1 MILAQRRQPVFVQLH
16 DVMRNTL
23 FMTQYYSGV
32 AQSVLPRLALI
43 IALVPVPGWTENYF
57 NPAFL
62 SDDPSAVADLSTF
75 SRNAQAAGMYRV
87 DVYLNNTFLAT
98 KDVSFQAVKTTGQSA
113 PTDDSGLHACLTPE
127 MLKNMGVNT
136 GAFPLLA
143 TSAAG
148 SCPDLASA
156 IPAAR
161 TRFDFAQQ
169 RLDISIPQAAMIT
182 SARGY
187 IPPQYWDEGINA
199 LLLNYTFTGANSRD
213 RSADGGAENSYF
225 LGLNSGLNLGAW
237 RLRDYSTWN
246 TNSSYQNSDSD
257 WQHISTYLERDV
269 PFLQGE
275 LTAGDSY
282 TSSAL
287 FDSLPF
293 RGLQLASDDNMLP
306 DSMKGFAPTIHGIAR
321 SNAQVTIWQ
330 NGYIINQ
337 RYMPPGAF
345 TINDLYPTAASGDLT
360 VEVKES
366 DGAINRYNV
375 PYSAV
380 PILQRE
386 GGLKYAATV
395 AEYRG
400 DGNQKEKV
408 KFGQATLIWGLAHGF
423 TVYGGAQLSSKY
435 HALAIGSGANLGD
448 WGAVSLDVTQAT
460 STLADNNVYQ
470 GKSLRFLYAKSL
482 AQTGTNLQ
490 LLGYRYSTSG
500 FYTLDDTAW
509 KQMSGYDNDE
519 RTDPDESTPEW
530 ADYYN
535 LYYTRRGK
543 VQLDINQQLGG
554 MGSLFIT
561 GSQQSYWHTDEKD
574 SLLQVGYSD
583 TLAGIAWSVS
593 YNNNKSAGDSERDKI
608 FALNISVPLSQWLQ
622 HDDEVTRRH
631 NVYATLSTSTDKQRN
646 VTQNAGLNGTLLD
659 ENNLSY
665 NIQQGYQNHGVGESG
680 SASLEFDGAK
690 GNANIGYNV
699 SDNGDY
705 QQVNYGLSGGLVAHA
720 HGLTLSQPLG
730 NTNILVAAP
739 GAANVGVV
747 DQPGI
752 HTDTRGYAVVPYAV
766 TYRQNR
772 MALDVNAMADDVDID
787 DAVTRVVPTEGAL
800 VLARFKARVGARAL
814 LTLDHYGKPVP
825 FGATVTVNDRHTEAI
840 VDEAGEVYLSGLSA
854 QGILYARWGNLPNQ
868 HCVARYQLP
877 SSRQT
882 LSRQRVEC
890 H

>member
-1 MILAQRRQPVFVQLH
+1 
-16 DVMRNTL
+16 MRNTL

-87 DVYLNNTFLAT
+87 DVYLNNTFFAT

-423 TVYGGAQLSSKY
+423 TVYGGTQLSSKY

-460 STLADNNVYQ
+460 STLADNNAYQ

-490 LLGYRYSTSG
+490 LLGYRYSTSV

-882 LSRQRVEC
+882 LSRQRAEC

>member
-1 MILAQRRQPVFVQLH
+1 
-16 DVMRNTL
+16 MRNTL

-87 DVYLNNTFLAT
+87 DVYLNNTFFAT

-136 GAFPLLA
+136 RAFPLLA

-148 SCPDLASA
+148 NCPDLASA

-182 SARGY
+182 RARGY
-187 IPPQYWDEGINA
+187 ILPQYWDEGINA

-306 DSMKGFAPTIHGIAR
+306 DSMKGFAPTIHGIAK

-423 TVYGGAQLSSKY
+423 TVYGGTQLSSKY

-448 WGAVSLDVTQAT
+448 WGAVSLDVTQAI
-460 STLADNNVYQ
+460 STLADNNAYQ

-882 LSRQRVEC
+882 LSRQRAEC

>member
-1 MILAQRRQPVFVQLH
+1 
-16 DVMRNTL
+16 MRNQL
-23 FMTQYYSGV
+23 FMTRYFSCITKP
-32 AQSVLPRLALI
+32 VLSRLALA
-43 IALVPVPGWTENYF
+43 IALAPVPGLAENYF

-75 SRNAQAAGMYRV
+75 SRNAQTAGIYRV
-87 DVYLNNTFLAT
+87 DVYLNNTFLAA
-98 KDVSFQAVKTTGQSA
+98 KDIAFQAVKTTGKSA
-113 PTDDSGLHACLTPE
+113 PIDDSGLRACLTPE
-127 MLKNMGVNT
+127 MLKSMGVNT
-136 GAFPLLA
+136 GAFALLA
-143 TSAAG
+143 KAAAG

-156 IPAAR
+156 IPAAY

-169 RLDISIPQAAMIT
+169 RLDISIPQAAMVA

-213 RSADGGAENSYF
+213 HSADGDAENSYF

-246 TNSSYQNSDSD
+246 ANSGDRNSSSD
-257 WQHISTYLERDV
+257 WQHISTYMERDV
-269 PFLQGE
+269 AFLQGE

-282 TSSAL
+282 TPSAL

-321 SNAQVTIWQ
+321 SNAQVTIRQ

-337 RYMPPGAF
+337 RYVPPGAF

-386 GGLKYAATV
+386 GRLKYAATV

-400 DGNQKEKV
+400 DSSQKEQV

-423 TVYGGAQLSSKY
+423 TLYGGTQLSSNY

-448 WGAVSLDVTQAT
+448 WGAVSLDVTQAD
-460 STLADNNVYQ
+460 STLADNRTYQ
-470 GKSLRFLYAKSL
+470 GQSLRFLYAKSL

-509 KQMSGYDNDE
+509 KQMSGYDDDA
-519 RTDPDESTPEW
+519 RTDSDKSRPEW

-554 MGSLFIT
+554 LGSLFIT
-561 GSQQSYWHTDEKD
+561 GSQQSYWHTDETD

-583 TLAGIAWSVS
+583 TLAGIAWSIS
-593 YNNNKSAGDSERDKI
+593 YNNNKSAGDSERDQI

-622 HDDEVTRRH
+622 HDDDVTRHH
-631 NVYATLSTSTDKQRN
+631 NVYATFSTSTDKQHN

-665 NIQQGYQNHGVGESG
+665 NIQQGYQNHGIGESG
-680 SASLEFDGAK
+680 SASLEYDGTK

-720 HGLTLSQPLG
+720 HGITLSQPLG

-752 HTDTRGYAVVPYAV
+752 HTDARGYAVVPYAT

-800 VLARFKARVGARAL
+800 VMARFKARVGARAL
-814 LTLDHYGKPVP
+814 LTLDHNGKLVP
-825 FGATVTVNDRHTEAI
+825 FGATVTVNDRHAEAI
-840 VDEAGEVYLSGLSA
+840 VDEAGEVYLSGLA
-854 QGILYARWGNLPNQ
+854 TQGELHVRWGNLPDQ
-868 HCVARYQLP
+868 QCVARYQL
-877 SSRQT
+877 SSPRQT
-882 LSRQRVEC
+882 LSRQHAEC

>member
-1 MILAQRRQPVFVQLH
+1 
-16 DVMRNTL
+16 
-23 FMTQYYSGV
+23 
-32 AQSVLPRLALI
+32 
-43 IALVPVPGWTENYF
+43 
-57 NPAFL
+57 
-62 SDDPSAVADLSTF
+62 
-75 SRNAQAAGMYRV
+75 
-87 DVYLNNTFLAT
+87 
-98 KDVSFQAVKTTGQSA
+98 
-113 PTDDSGLHACLTPE
+113 
-127 MLKNMGVNT
+127 
-136 GAFPLLA
+136 
-143 TSAAG
+143 
-148 SCPDLASA
+148 
-156 IPAAR
+156 
-161 TRFDFAQQ
+161 
-169 RLDISIPQAAMIT
+169 
-182 SARGY
+182 
-187 IPPQYWDEGINA
+187 
-199 LLLNYTFTGANSRD
+199 
-213 RSADGGAENSYF
+213 
-225 LGLNSGLNLGAW
+225 
-237 RLRDYSTWN
+237 
-246 TNSSYQNSDSD
+246 
-257 WQHISTYLERDV
+257 
-269 PFLQGE
+269 
-275 LTAGDSY
+275 
-282 TSSAL
+282 
-287 FDSLPF
+287 
-293 RGLQLASDDNMLP
+293 
-306 DSMKGFAPTIHGIAR
+306 
-321 SNAQVTIWQ
+321 
-330 NGYIINQ
+330 
-337 RYMPPGAF
+337 
-345 TINDLYPTAASGDLT
+345 
-360 VEVKES
+360 
-366 DGAINRYNV
+366 
-375 PYSAV
+375 
-380 PILQRE
+380 
-386 GGLKYAATV
+386 
-395 AEYRG
+395 
-400 DGNQKEKV
+400 
-408 KFGQATLIWGLAHGF
+408 
-423 TVYGGAQLSSKY
+423 
-435 HALAIGSGANLGD
+435 
-448 WGAVSLDVTQAT
+448 
-460 STLADNNVYQ
+460 
-470 GKSLRFLYAKSL
+470 
-482 AQTGTNLQ
+482 
-490 LLGYRYSTSG
+490 
-500 FYTLDDTAW
+500 
-509 KQMSGYDNDE
+509 MSGYDNDE

-882 LSRQRVEC
+882 LSRQRAEC

>member
-1 MILAQRRQPVFVQLH
+1 
-16 DVMRNTL
+16 MRNTL

-665 NIQQGYQNHGVGESG
+665 NIRQGYQNHGVGESG

>member
-1 MILAQRRQPVFVQLH
+1 
-16 DVMRNTL
+16 MRDKL
-23 FMTQYYSGV
+23 FMTRYYSGV
-32 AQSVLPRLALI
+32 VKPVLTRLALA
-43 IALVPVPGWTENYF
+43 IALAPVPGWAENYF

-75 SRNAQAAGMYRV
+75 SRNAQAAGVYRV
-87 DVYLNNTFLAT
+87 DIYLNNTFIAT
-98 KDVSFQAVKTTGQSA
+98 KDIAFQAVKTAGKSA
-113 PTDDSGLHACLTPE
+113 PTDDSGLRVCLTPE

-136 GAFPLLA
+136 GAFPQLA
-143 TSAAG
+143 KAAAG

-156 IPAAR
+156 IPVAR

-169 RLDISIPQAAMIT
+169 RLDISIPQAAMIA

-199 LLLNYTFTGANSRD
+199 LLMNYTFTGANSRD
-213 RSADGGAENSYF
+213 RSADGSAENSYF

-246 TNSSYQNSDSD
+246 ANSGDQNSDSN
-257 WQHISTYLERDV
+257 WQHISTYLERDMG
-269 PFLQGE
+269 FLQGE

-282 TSSAL
+282 T
-287 FDSLPF
+287 
-293 RGLQLASDDNMLP
+293 
-306 DSMKGFAPTIHGIAR
+306 
-321 SNAQVTIWQ
+321 
-330 NGYIINQ
+330 
-337 RYMPPGAF
+337 
-345 TINDLYPTAASGDLT
+345 PTAASGDLT

-366 DGAINRYNV
+366 DGSINRYNV

-386 GGLKYAATV
+386 GRLKYAATV

-400 DGNQKEKV
+400 DSSQKEKV
-408 KFGQATLIWGLAHGF
+408 KFSQATLIWGLAHGF
-423 TVYGGAQLSSKY
+423 TLYGGTQLSSKY

-448 WGAVSLDVTQAT
+448 WGAVSLDVTQAA
-460 STLADNNVYQ
+460 STLADNSTHQ
-470 GKSLRFLYAKSL
+470 GQSLRFLYAKSL
-482 AQTGTNLQ
+482 AQTGTHLQ
-490 LLGYRYSTSG
+490 LMGYRYSTSG

-509 KQMSGYDNDE
+509 KQMSGYDDDD
-519 RTDPDESTPEW
+519 RTDNDKSRPEW

-554 MGSLFIT
+554 LGSLFIT

-583 TLAGIAWSVS
+583 TLAGIAWSIS
-593 YNNNKSAGDSERDKI
+593 YNNNKSSGDAKRDQI

-622 HDDEVTRRH
+622 HDDEVTRHH
-631 NVYATLSTSTDKQRN
+631 NVYATFSTSTDKQHN

-665 NIQQGYQNHGVGESG
+665 NIQQSYQNHGIGESG
-680 SASLEFDGAK
+680 AASLEYDGAK

-730 NTNILVAAP
+730 NTNILIAAP

-752 HTDTRGYAVVPYAV
+752 HTDARGYAVVPYAT

-772 MALDVNAMADDVDID
+772 MALDINAMADDVDID

-814 LTLDHYGKPVP
+814 LTLNHNGKPVP
-825 FGATVTVNDRHTEAI
+825 FGATVTVNDRHAEAI
-840 VDEAGEVYLSGLSA
+840 VDEAGELYLSGLSA
-854 QGILYARWGNLPNQ
+854 QGVLHVRWGDLPDQ
-868 HCVARYQLP
+868 QCVAHYHLS
-877 SSRQT
+877 SSRQI
-882 LSRQRVEC
+882 LSRQHAEC

>member
-1 MILAQRRQPVFVQLH
+1 
-16 DVMRNTL
+16 MRNQL
-23 FMTQYYSGV
+23 FMTRYYSSV
-32 AQSVLPRLALI
+32 AKPVLTPLALA
-43 IALVPVPGWTENYF
+43 IALAPAPGWAENYF

-98 KDVSFQAVKTTGQSA
+98 RDIAFQAVKTTGKSA
-113 PTDDSGLHACLTPE
+113 PTDDSGLRACLTPE

-143 TSAAG
+143 KAAAG

-161 TRFDFAQQ
+161 PRFDFAQQ
-169 RLDISIPQAAMIT
+169 RLDISIPQAAMVA

-199 LLLNYTFTGANSRD
+199 LLLNYTFTGANSQD
-213 RSADGGAENSYF
+213 RSPGGSAENSYF

-246 TNSSYQNSDSD
+246 ANSGDQNSDSD

-269 PFLQGE
+269 VFLQGE

-282 TSSAL
+282 TPSAL

-321 SNAQVTIWQ
+321 SNAQVTIRQ

-337 RYMPPGAF
+337 RYVPPGAF

-366 DGAINRYNV
+366 DGSINRYNV

-386 GGLKYAATV
+386 GRLKYAATV
-395 AEYRG
+395 AEYRS
-400 DGNQKEKV
+400 DSSQKEKV
-408 KFGQATLIWGLAHGF
+408 KFSQATLIWGLPHGF
-423 TVYGGAQLSSKY
+423 TLYGGTQLSSHY

-460 STLADNNVYQ
+460 STLADNNTYQ
-470 GKSLRFLYAKSL
+470 GQSLRFLYAKSL
-482 AQTGTNLQ
+482 AQSGTNLQ
-490 LLGYRYSTSG
+490 LMGYRYSTSG
-500 FYTLDDTAW
+500 FYTLDDTTW
-509 KQMSGYDNDE
+509 KRMSGYDDDS
-519 RTDPDESTPEW
+519 RTD
-530 ADYYN
+530 
-535 LYYTRRGK
+535 
-543 VQLDINQQLGG
+543 
-554 MGSLFIT
+554 
-561 GSQQSYWHTDEKD
+561 
-574 SLLQVGYSD
+574 SD

-593 YNNNKSAGDSERDKI
+593 YNNNKSAVDAERDQI

-622 HDDEVTRRH
+622 HDDEVTRHH
-631 NVYATLSTSTDKQRN
+631 NVYATFSTSTDKQHN
-646 VTQNAGLNGTLLD
+646 VTQNAGLSGTLLD

-665 NIQQGYQNHGVGESG
+665 NIQQGYQNHGIGESG
-680 SASLEFDGAK
+680 SASLEYDGAK

-720 HGLTLSQPLG
+720 HGVTLSQPLG
-730 NTNILVAAP
+730 NTNILIAAP

-752 HTDTRGYAVVPYAV
+752 HTDARGYAVVPYAT

-772 MALDVNAMADDVDID
+772 MALDVNAMAEDVDID

-814 LTLDHYGKPVP
+814 VTLNHNGKPVP
-825 FGATVTVNDRHTEAI
+825 FGATVTVNDRHAEAI

-854 QGILYARWGNLPNQ
+854 QGILHVRWGNLPDQ
-868 HCVARYQLP
+868 QCVASYHLS
-877 SSRQT
+877 SSRQI
-882 LSRQRVEC
+882 LSRQHAEC

>member
-1 MILAQRRQPVFVQLH
+1 
-16 DVMRNTL
+16 MRNQL
-23 FMTQYYSGV
+23 FMTRYYSSV
-32 AQSVLPRLALI
+32 AKPVLTPLALAV
-43 IALVPVPGWTENYF
+43 ALAPAPGWAENYF

-98 KDVSFQAVKTTGQSA
+98 KDIAFQAVKTTGKSA
-113 PTDDSGLHACLTPE
+113 PTDDSGLRACLTPE

-143 TSAAG
+143 KAAAG

-169 RLDISIPQAAMIT
+169 RLDISIPQAAMVA

-213 RSADGGAENSYF
+213 RSAGGSAENSYF
-225 LGLNSGLNLGAW
+225 LGVNSGLNLGAW

-246 TNSSYQNSDSD
+246 ANSGDQNSDSD

-269 PFLQGE
+269 AFLQGE

-282 TSSAL
+282 TPSAL

-306 DSMKGFAPTIHGIAR
+306 DSMKGFAPTIHGIAK
-321 SNAQVTIWQ
+321 SNAQVTIRQ

-337 RYMPPGAF
+337 RYVPPGAF

-366 DGAINRYNV
+366 DGSINRYNV

-386 GGLKYAATV
+386 GRLKYAATV

-400 DGNQKEKV
+400 DSSQKEKV
-408 KFGQATLIWGLAHGF
+408 KFSQATLIWGLPHGF
-423 TVYGGAQLSSKY
+423 TLYGGMQLSSHY

-448 WGAVSLDVTQAT
+448 WGAVSLDVTQAV
-460 STLADNNVYQ
+460 STLADNSTHQ
-470 GKSLRFLYAKSL
+470 GQSLRFLYAKSL
-482 AQTGTNLQ
+482 AQSGTNLQ
-490 LLGYRYSTSG
+490 LMGYRYSTSG

-509 KQMSGYDNDE
+509 KQMSGYGDGD
-519 RTDPDESTPEW
+519 RTDSDKSRPEW

-554 MGSLFIT
+554 LGSLFIT
-561 GSQQSYWHTDEKD
+561 GSQQSYWYTDEKD

-593 YNNNKSAGDSERDKI
+593 YNNNKSAGDAERDQI

-622 HDDEVTRRH
+622 HDDEVTRHH
-631 NVYATLSTSTDKQRN
+631 NVYATFSTSTDKQHN

-665 NIQQGYQNHGVGESG
+665 NIQQSYQNHGIGESG
-680 SASLEFDGAK
+680 AASLEYDGAK

-730 NTNILVAAP
+730 NTNILIAAP

-752 HTDTRGYAVVPYAV
+752 HTDARGYAVVPYAT

-800 VLARFKARVGARAL
+800 VLASFKARVGARAL
-814 LTLDHYGKPVP
+814 LTLNHNGKPVP
-825 FGATVTVNDRHTEAI
+825 FGATVTVNDRHAEAI

-854 QGILYARWGNLPNQ
+854 QGVLHVRWGNLPDQ
-868 HCVARYQLP
+868 QCVAHYHLS
-877 SSRQT
+877 SSRQI
-882 LSRQRVEC
+882 LSRQHAEC

>member
-1 MILAQRRQPVFVQLH
+1 
-16 DVMRNTL
+16 MRNTL

-113 PTDDSGLHACLTPE
+113 PTDDSGLHACQTPE

-136 GAFPLLA
+136 RAFPLLA

-148 SCPDLASA
+148 NCPDLASA

-182 SARGY
+182 RARGY

-306 DSMKGFAPTIHGIAR
+306 DSMKGFAPTIHGIAK

-423 TVYGGAQLSSKY
+423 TVYGGTQLSSKY

-460 STLADNNVYQ
+460 STLADNNAYQ

-593 YNNNKSAGDSERDKI
+593 YNNNKSAGDSDRDKI

-882 LSRQRVEC
+882 LSRQRAEC